1 MTTTDH
7 ANALTAGVLFQR
19 FRDGAARTRGELVA
33 DSGLGRAAVT
43 ARVDA
48 LLAARLL
55 VPAGAASSTGG
66 RPPQIVRFDARA
78 GVVLALDFGAHHATI
93 GVADLSGEP
102 LATVSQDIDIASGPE
117 ACLRLALDLA
127 RELLADTE
135 SELFGV
141 GVGVPGP
148 VEHST
153 GRPVN
158 PPIMPG
164 WDGFDIPGAVRA
176 EFDRDVHVDN
186 DVNILALGEHAL
198 RGGTVDDLVYAK
210 VATGIGAGI
219 ISGGLLQRGALGSAG
234 DLGHIHVRLPDS
246 PLVAEGDER
255 DLEAV
260 ASGTAVAA
268 ALRERGVEAWS
279 NDDVVRLIRS
289 GDADAIALTR
299 EAGRVLG
306 EALAIVVNL
315 MNPSMIVIGGSLGR
329 VADHLIAG
337 AREVVYRRSIPL
349 ATQHLRIEPSRGGVT
364 AGVRG
369 AATMALHYA
378 LSAEAVDLRLATR
391 S

>member
-7 ANALTAGVLFQR
+7 ANALTAGALFQR
-19 FRDGAARTRGELVA
+19 LRDGVARTRGDLVA
-33 DSGLGRAAVT
+33 DTGLGRAAVA

-48 LLAARLL
+48 LLAAGLL

-66 RPPQIVRFDARA
+66 RPPQVVRFDAHA
-78 GVVLALDFGAHHATI
+78 GATLALDFGARHATI
-93 GVADLSGEP
+93 GLADLSGEP
-102 LATVSQDIDIASGPE
+102 IATVSRELDIAEGPE
-117 ACLRLALDLA
+117 TCLRLALDQA
-127 RELLADTE
+127 RELLRDSRA
-135 SELFGV
+135 ELFGV

-164 WDGFDIPGAVRA
+164 WDGFDIPGAVR
-176 EFDRDVHVDN
+176 EELDGEVQVDN
-186 DVNILALGEHAL
+186 DVNILAIGEHAL
-198 RGGTVDDLVYAK
+198 RGGAVDDLVYVK

-234 DLGHIHVRLPDS
+234 DLGHIHVRLPES
-246 PLVAEGDER
+246 PLVAPGDER

-268 ALRERGVEAWS
+268 ALRERGTPAHS
-279 NDDVVRLIRS
+279 NADVVRLIQA
-289 GDADAIALTR
+289 GDADAITLTR

-369 AATMALHYA
+369 AATMALQAA
-378 LSAEAVDLRLATR
+378 LSPAAVDRRLAAQG
-391 S
+391 